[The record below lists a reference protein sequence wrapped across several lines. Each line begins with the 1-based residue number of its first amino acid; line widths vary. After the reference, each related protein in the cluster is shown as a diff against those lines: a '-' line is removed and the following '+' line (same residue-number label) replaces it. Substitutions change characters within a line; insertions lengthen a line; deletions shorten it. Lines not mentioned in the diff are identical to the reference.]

1 MKVVKR
7 NGKTNEMELDQITD
21 RIKRISDVKSYGPKL
36 DIDPIYISKEVCS
49 LLYDGITTSE
59 LDEFTASISANMI
72 LKNPDYEIL
81 ASRIIIN
88 NHIKNTSGVFSES
101 IIALHSYGL
110 ISDTILNIVKVNKE
124 FLDGIIVE
132 DRDYSLSYF
141 GFKTLEKS
149 YLLKTDKVIER
160 PQGLF
165 LRVALGIHFD
175 NLEKVKETYDD
186 ISLKYYTH
194 ATPTLFSAC
203 TRYPQMSSCFLI
215 GTEDSVEGIFKT
227 ISDVGLISKWAGG
240 IGVHI
245 SNIRAN
251 DSYISSTGGKSSGI
265 MPMLKVYNDVARYI
279 NQTGKRNGS
288 FAMYLEPWH
297 ADVFSFLDAKKNNGA
312 EELRARDLFY
322 GLWVPDLFMKRV
334 KNSEKWSLMCPNQC
348 PGLTDV
354 HSEEFEIL
362 YEKYEQ
368 ESRYVQQ
375 VDAEELWKAIINSQ
389 IETGSPYI
397 LYKDSCNRKSNQKN
411 LGTIKSSNL
420 CCEIVEYSD
429 NKETAVCNLASI
441 CLPMYIKDGNFD
453 YVLLYEKT
461 KKIVVN
467 LNSIIDK
474 NNYPTP
480 ESKKSNNR
488 HRPIGIGV
496 QGLADVFMILEIPFE
511 SEKAKIINK
520 NIFETIYFSALESSV
535 EESKIHGP
543 YETFNGSPAS
553 RGILQFDL
561 WNVTPEKIS
570 IDKWNI
576 LKGNIRKH
584 GLRNSLLVAPMPTAS
599 TAHIMGNNES
609 FEPYTSNLYTRRV
622 LAGEFILINRH
633 LYTSLKNKGIWSDKL
648 IKDLIISKG
657 SVQNLDIPED
667 TKMIFKTAWEISQKC
682 ILDMSI
688 DRGPYICQSQSLN
701 LFVDNADA
709 NIIHSIHFYGWSR
722 GLKTGSYYIRTKPI
736 LSSQN
741 FTIEP
746 DTGGSESKSRESD
759 SPKVMVCTDE
769 VCTMCSA

>member
-7 NGKTNEMELDQITD
+7 GGQIVEMKLDQITD
-21 RIKRISDVKSYGPKL
+21 RIKRMADAKSYGNKL
-36 DIDPIYISKEVCS
+36 DIDPVYISKEVCS
-49 LLYDGITTSE
+49 LLYDRITTSE
-59 LDEFTASISANMI
+59 LDEFTASIASNMI

-88 NHIKNTSGVFSES
+88 NHIKNTKPSFCETM
-101 IIALHSYGL
+101 IDLHSGGL
-110 ISDTILNIVKVNKE
+110 ISDNIINIVNTNKKFFDE
-124 FLDGIIVE
+124 IIVQ

-149 YLLKTDKVIER
+149 YLLGVNGTIER

-165 LRVALGIHFD
+165 LRVAIGIHHD
-175 NLEKVKETYDD
+175 NLEKIKDTYND

-203 TRYPQMSSCFLI
+203 TKYPQMSSCFLI

-240 IGVHI
+240 VGIHI
-245 SNIRAN
+245 SNIRSN
-251 DSYISSTGGKSSGI
+251 ESYISSTGGKSGGI

-297 ADVFSFLDAKKNNGA
+297 ADIFTFLDAKKNNGA
-312 EELRARDLFY
+312 EEIRARDLFY
-322 GLWVPDLFMKRV
+322 GLWIPDLFMKRV
-334 KNSEKWSLMCPNQC
+334 QSSGKWSLMCPNQC
-348 PGLTDV
+348 PGLTNV
-354 HSEEFEIL
+354 HSEEFEKL
-362 YEKYEQ
+362 YERYEQ
-368 ESRYVQQ
+368 EQKYIRQI
-375 VDAEELWKAIINSQ
+375 DASELWKAIINSQ
-389 IETGSPYI
+389 IETGNPYI
-397 LYKDSCNRKSNQKN
+397 MYKDACNRKSNQKN

-429 NKETAVCNLASI
+429 SKETAVCNLASI
-441 CLPMYIKDGNFD
+441 CLPTYVKNGVFD
-453 YVLLYEKT
+453 YLLLYEKT
-461 KKIVVN
+461 KNIVVN

-480 ESKKSNNR
+480 ESAKSNNK

-511 SEKAKIINK
+511 SEEAKTINK
-520 NIFETIYFSALESSV
+520 YIFETIYFAALESSV
-535 EESKIHGP
+535 EEAEKFGK
-543 YETFNGSPAS
+543 YETFDGSPAS
-553 RGILQFDL
+553 NGVLQFDL
-561 WNVTPEKIS
+561 WGVTPEKIPLYQWS
-570 IDKWNI
+570 V
-576 LKGNIRKH
+576 LKDRITTT

-622 LAGEFILINRH
+622 LAGEFVVINKH
-633 LYTSLKNKGIWSDKL
+633 LYKHLSSKGLWNDGLVKEL
-648 IKDLIISKG
+648 VVSKG
-657 SVQNLDIPED
+657 SVQDLNVPYD
-667 TKMIFKTAWEISQKC
+667 TKMIFKTAWEISQKH

-688 DRGPYICQSQSLN
+688 DRGPYVCQSQSLN
-701 LFVDNADA
+701 LFVDKADA
-709 NIIHSIHFYGWSR
+709 DIIHSIHFYGWSA

-746 DTGGSESKSRESD
+746 ESKKTIE
-759 SPKVMVCTDE
+759 KMEMICTDE
-769 VCTMCSA
+769 VCTRCSS